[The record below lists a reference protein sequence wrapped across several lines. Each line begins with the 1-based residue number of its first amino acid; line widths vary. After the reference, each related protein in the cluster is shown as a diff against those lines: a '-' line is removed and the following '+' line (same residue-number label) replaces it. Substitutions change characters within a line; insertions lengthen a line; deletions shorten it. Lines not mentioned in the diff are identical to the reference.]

1 MAGGNPAQDEDES
14 CLETGPYQ
22 SQSMAGS
29 FNDRSVTEIET
40 SFSEHFIPAI
50 EDEDDMTPVNSEEIE
65 DLSSAEFNVSLNKE
79 DALHQK
85 PMQVYLDPNLKGKNK
100 LVNI

>member
-1 MAGGNPAQDEDES
+1 MAGGNPAQDEEES

-50 EDEDDMTPVNSEEIE
+50 EDEDDMTPVNSEE
-65 DLSSAEFNVSLNKE
+65 LSSAEFNVSQDRE

-85 PMQVYLDPNLKGKNK
+85 PMQDSLDPNSKGNGKQLKIRNK
-100 LVNI
+100 